1 MAKQYGLILGSK
13 SKLTPANTIKKP
25 SIFQEESDS
34 DNEVEKP
41 TGITKT
47 IKRQDRVLQEKA
59 VEEDPTV
66 YQYDEIYDKMEKEKL
81 DSKLSRKE
89 LDKKPKY
96 IGKLLAAADK
106 RKRENERRIE
116 RQVQKEREAEGDE
129 FKDKEAFVTTAYRK
143 KLEELKKLEEEEK
156 REEYL
161 ESIGDVAK
169 QGNLDGFYRHLYDQK
184 VNYADKL
191 KEEDTKI
198 KSETADNDIIVDDT
212 KNEATESKIP
222 SKKPTAQKRVYRK
235 RESSESDE
243 NKEKDDEKRLEH
255 LPSNIDADSDFSIDS
270 DSEESEDE
278 SKSKKIKVE
287 EDSKDEAKVVEEKD
301 AVVDK
306 KEVKTEE
313 NGKNIEEKVKEKEEI
328 KPKKPKIDIWK
339 KRTVGAV
346 FDEAL
351 QRYFERKALREAAK

>member
-1 MAKQYGLILGSK
+1 MSKPYGLILASK

-41 TGITKT
+41 TGISKT

-66 YQYDEIYDKMEKEKL
+66 YQYDEIYDKMEQKKM
-81 DSKLSRKE
+81 DTKLSRKE

-96 IGKLLAAADK
+96 ITKLLAAADK

-129 FKDKEAFVTTAYRK
+129 FKDKESFVTTAYRK

-191 KEEDTKI
+191 KEEETKP
-198 KSETADNDIIVDDT
+198 KSEIDDNDIEDNTKNDT
-212 KNEATESKIP
+212 KDEKIP
-222 SKKPTAQKRVYRK
+222 SKKPTAQKRRYRK

-270 DSEESEDE
+270 DSDESGDE
-278 SKSKKIKVE
+278 SKSKKVKIEDDNKEEVKV
-287 EDSKDEAKVVEEKD
+287 KEEKD
-301 AVVDK
+301 VVVDK
-306 KEVKTEE
+306 KDVKNEE
-313 NGKNIEEKVKEKEEI
+313 NGKDAQEKSKEKEEI